1 MPAVRKS
8 PRKETQKKRKP
19 TRHDAWMTLK
29 GGSAKRAAVLDLS
42 NGGAKIKVHE
52 TNPVNG
58 KSSVAFSKD
67 VRKITRCR
75 LVWRDES
82 IVGLEFMV
90 PV

>member
-1 MPAVRKS
+1 MPARKPS
-8 PRKETQKKRKP
+8 LKETPKKRKATP
-19 TRHDAWMTLK
+19 HDAWMTLK
-29 GGSAKRAAVLDLS
+29 GGSAKRSAVLDLS
-42 NGGAKIKVHE
+42 NGRAEIKVHE
-52 TNPVNG
+52 PHPING
-58 KSSVAFSKD
+58 KPSVAFSKD

>member
-1 MPAVRKS
+1 MPARKPS
-8 PRKETQKKRKP
+8 RKEPQKKRKP
-19 TRHDAWMTLK
+19 TPHDAWMTLK
-29 GGSAKRAAVLDLS
+29 GGPAKRAAVLDLS
-42 NGGAKIKVHE
+42 NGRAKIKVHE
-52 TNPVNG
+52 THPVNG
-58 KSSVAFSKD
+58 KLGVAFSKD

>member
-1 MPAVRKS
+1 MPAARKS
-8 PRKETQKKRKP
+8 SSKETPRKRKSTP
-19 TRHDAWMTLK
+19 HDAWMTLK
-29 GGSAKRAAVLDLS
+29 GGSARRSAVLDLS
-42 NGGAKIKVHE
+42 NGSAKIKVHE
-52 TNPVNG
+52 SHPVNG
-58 KSSVAFSKD
+58 VAFSKE